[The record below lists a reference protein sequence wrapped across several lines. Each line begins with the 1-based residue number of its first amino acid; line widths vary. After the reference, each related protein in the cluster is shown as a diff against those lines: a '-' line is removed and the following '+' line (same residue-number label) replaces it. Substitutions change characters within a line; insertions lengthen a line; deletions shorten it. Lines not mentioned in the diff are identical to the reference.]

1 MDKSNTYFVPIS
13 ISSLPEYISSGFIGL
28 TSSVEPEYD
37 IQSLGYP
44 NVSVVNSLDEA
55 TLDVCI
61 EITTPEIAI
70 ESKKK
75 SYKYLI
81 LNGPISIARAERI
94 IFFDQEMKD
103 NFIASFSMLPDIP
116 IEFFE
121 LVLEERKIIPKVSK
135 ASPPRSDRYFNIA
148 DSANLVTSL
157 NIAIAEFYRKMDLKL
172 NDLQLN
178 FSIKG
183 SKLDTQTICHGLI
196 LKVLNEL
203 NFSKKTKEHEFD
215 MLVLYFWAT
224 SSVKISKNMLSSQ
237 YIVNQMMSSTEIP
250 SIVEELQD
258 DKKHTRAHTNEINPV
273 IPRILEKTQN
283 ILLGIESP
291 DPITDDKF
299 VLQRAIFLACI
310 SDNYE
315 ALQNW
320 VENLQPHKTIV
331 GIATLLVI
339 SRTRVNFLPSELWRK
354 DKDQFNHNFLLS
366 EQIVREK
373 SFSLKITKSVD
384 EKEFYTQSKLTIND
398 TEISS
403 KKVEFDPEIMKAIYS
418 LKALKYKP
426 KPTPDGLVSINVT
439 KNDTTVPIILQ
450 LKQCPITLKKRNFII
465 SAMMDNLSQ
474 HLDKKKTR
482 IELLSLTHYYMV
494 SFGVGDKGTEISRYQ
509 LADTMDKDELIHHIE
524 LVTNAYIELNTRFGL
539 S

>member
-1 MDKSNTYFVPIS
+1 MNKSNTYFVPIL
-13 ISSLPEYISSGFIGL
+13 ISTLPEYISSGFIGL
-28 TSSVEPEYD
+28 TSSKEPEFD

-44 NVSVVNSLDEA
+44 NVSVVSSLDEA

-75 SYKYLI
+75 NYKYLI

-94 IFFDQEMKD
+94 IFYDQEMKE
-103 NFIASFSMLPDIP
+103 NFVASFSMLPDIP
-116 IEFFE
+116 IDFFE
-121 LVLEERKIIPKVSK
+121 LALEERTVTPKVSK
-135 ASPPRSDRYFNIA
+135 VSPPRKKRSFNIS
-148 DSANLVTSL
+148 DSANLLTSL

-178 FSIKG
+178 YSNKG
-183 SKLDTQTICHGLI
+183 LKLDVHTICYQLI
-196 LKVLNEL
+196 LKILNQL
-203 NFSKKTKEHEFD
+203 VFSEKTKEYEFD
-215 MLVLYFWAT
+215 MLTLYFWAT
-224 SSVKISKNMLSSQ
+224 STMKISRGLSGQ
-237 YIVNQMMSSTEIP
+237 FIVDQMMGFTQSNNLA
-250 SIVEELQD
+250 EELHK
-258 DKKHTRAHTNEINPV
+258 DKNHTRIKTNKINPV
-273 IPRILEKTQN
+273 IPRILQKTQN
-283 ILLGIESP
+283 IMIGIESP
-291 DPITDDKF
+291 DLIHDDKL
-299 VLQRAIFLACI
+299 VLQRSIFLACI
-310 SDNYE
+310 SDDYE
-315 ALQNW
+315 SLQNW
-320 VENLQPHKTIV
+320 AENLQPHKTIV
-331 GIATLLVI
+331 AIAALLVI
-339 SRTRVNFLPSELWRK
+339 SRTRANLLPEQLWRK
-354 DKDQFNHNFLLS
+354 DRDQFNHNFLLS
-366 EQIVREK
+366 EQIAKEK

-384 EKEFYTQSKLTIND
+384 EKEFYTHSKLTIND

-509 LADTMDKDELIHHIE
+509 LADTMDKEELIHHIE